1 MADDLGGDALA
12 HLAFGLGI
20 DRQREIRMR
29 LDVDKAGRDRETR
42 HVDFAM
48 GLARRIAE
56 GGNAAVGNGEVAAL
70 SGPPAAVVER
80 AAAQDQ
86 VVHRADPLRL

>member
-29 LDVDKAGRDRETR
+29 LDVDKTGRDRETR
-42 HVDFAM
+42 HVDLATGM
-48 GLARRIAE
+48 ARRIAE

-70 SGPPAAVVER
+70 SGAPGAVVKR

-86 VVHRADPLRL
+86 VVHQD